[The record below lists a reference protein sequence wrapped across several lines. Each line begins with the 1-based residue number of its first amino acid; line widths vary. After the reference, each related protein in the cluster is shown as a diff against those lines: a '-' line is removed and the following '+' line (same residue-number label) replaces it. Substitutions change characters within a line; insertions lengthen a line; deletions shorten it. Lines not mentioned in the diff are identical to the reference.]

1 MMNNEQIVEALKES
15 GMRITRQRMIV
26 ADVIADNDGAS
37 CKDICCIVRGKD
49 SSVGVATVYRMI
61 NLLEDI
67 GVIERIDMIKHRR
80 NGDEG

>member
-26 ADVIADNDGAS
+26 ADVIADNDGVS

-49 SSVGVATVYRMI
+49 PSVGVATVYRMI
-61 NLLEDI
+61 NVLEDI

>member
-37 CKDICCIVRGKD
+37 C
-49 SSVGVATVYRMI
+49 M
-61 NLLEDI
+61 DI

>member
-1 MMNNEQIVEALKES
+1 MMNYEQIVEALKES

-26 ADVIADNDGAS
+26 ADVIAENDGAS

-49 SSVGVATVYRMI
+49 PSVGVATVYRMI
-61 NLLEDI
+61 NVLEDI

>member
-15 GMRITRQRMIV
+15 SMRITRQRMIV

-49 SSVGVATVYRMI
+49 PSVGVATV
-61 NLLEDI
+61 
-67 GVIERIDMIKHRR
+67 
-80 NGDEG
+80 

>member
-37 CKDICCIVRGKD
+37 CKDICCIVRVKD
-49 SSVGVATVYRMI
+49 PSVGVATVYRMI
-61 NLLEDI
+61 NVLEDI

>member
-1 MMNNEQIVEALKES
+1 MNNAQIVEALKES
-15 GMRITRQRMIV
+15 GMRITKQRMLV

-61 NLLEDI
+61 KALEDI
-67 GVIERIDMIKHRR
+67 GVAARIDMIKLL
-80 NGDEG
+80 

>member
-49 SSVGVATVYRMI
+49 PSVGVATVYR
-61 NLLEDI
+61 I
-67 GVIERIDMIKHRR
+67 GLCRKA
-80 NGDEG
+80 

>member
-1 MMNNEQIVEALKES
+1 MNNEKIVEALKEN
-15 GMRITRQRMIV
+15 GMRVTRQRMLV

-61 NLLEDI
+61 KALEDI
-67 GVIERIDMIKHRR
+67 GVIERVDMIKLR
-80 NGDEG
+80 